1 MDRENQRYIEYF
13 QRQLALE
20 GADNFWQGQNE
31 WFEKNRSAIAERCL
45 SFSREAGDRL
55 QVLAESVLAHEN
67 QDEYENFFA
76 KQIFEPLVQ
85 DALEICEQNGIAPR
99 NPIRFVNSPGLD
111 PSPVALPSTAEHLLF
126 AGQGTFA
133 FCNYWSK
140 VFSSA
145 IAEVAELPTEER
157 SSPEAAI
164 EKLRQG
170 RVLQDATE
178 LAIRYA
184 ECDSLLG
191 FGRIEQP
198 SELLAFRVMLLNAME
213 IFAIGHEI
221 GHFLAHES
229 HPETSGIRPGQ
240 DFKAHEIECDVI
252 GLAISTAY
260 GVREGNPFAFQLI
273 GPLLLFYALRT
284 CEEVKLILF
293 DEEPSPSDTHPSHEE
308 RFKHTL
314 DFLYEAGASEHIK
327 ASVHFVLD
335 VAMYVGSQVQMIV
348 RDLKT
353 HASKK

>member
-13 QRQLALE
+13 QRQLAPE
-20 GADNFWQGQNE
+20 GADSFWQGQKE
-31 WFEKNRSAIAERCL
+31 WFETNRPAIAERCL
-45 SFSREAGDRL
+45 SLSKKAGDRL
-55 QVLAESVLAHEN
+55 QVLAESVLAHED
-67 QDEYENFFA
+67 QSEYENFFA

-85 DALEICEQNGIAPR
+85 DALEICEQNGIAPKK
-99 NPIRFVNSPGLD
+99 PIRFVNSPGLD
-111 PSPVALPSTAEHLLF
+111 PSPVALPSSAEHLLF

-145 IAEVAELPTEER
+145 IAEVAELPAEER
-157 SSPEAAI
+157 STPEAVI

-170 RVLQDATE
+170 RVLQDAAE
-178 LAIRYA
+178 LALRYA
-184 ECDSLLG
+184 QFDSLLG

-198 SELLAFRVMLLNAME
+198 SELLGFRILLVNAME
-213 IFAIGHEI
+213 IFAVGHEI
-221 GHFLAHES
+221 GHFLAHEA

-240 DFKAHEIECDVI
+240 DSKSHEIECDAI

-260 GVREGNPFAFQLI
+260 GVRECNPFAFQLI
-273 GPLLLFYALRT
+273 GPLLLFYALHT
-284 CEEVKLILF
+284 CEQVKLILF
-293 DEEPSPSDTHPSHEE
+293 DEEPSPSDSHPSHEE
-308 RFKHTL
+308 RFKHAL
-314 DFLYEAGASEHIK
+314 DFLYEVGASEHIK

-353 HASKK
+353 HVITK